1 MTRELD
7 KLFQKIGENSKVA
20 TIEPAEVI
28 YFFFICCDKV
38 TIELMGKLKE
48 WWWSYMAVENIIINS
63 GPSVIFPL

>member
-28 YFFFICCDKV
+28 YCLF
-38 TIELMGKLKE
+38 L
-48 WWWSYMAVENIIINS
+48 IIIFV
-63 GPSVIFPL
+63 VIKLPLN

>member
-20 TIEPAEVI
+20 TIEQAEVI
-28 YFFFICCDKV
+28 ILLSFSYYYFCCDKI

-48 WWWSYMAVENIIINS
+48 WW
-63 GPSVIFPL
+63 

>member
-48 WWWSYMAVENIIINS
+48 WW
-63 GPSVIFPL
+63 